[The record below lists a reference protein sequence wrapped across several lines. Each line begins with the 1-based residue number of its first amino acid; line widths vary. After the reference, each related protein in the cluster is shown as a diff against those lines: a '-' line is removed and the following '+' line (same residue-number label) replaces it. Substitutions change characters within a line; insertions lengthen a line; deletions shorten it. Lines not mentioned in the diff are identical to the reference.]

1 MIAINIINIITLP
14 LISAFG
20 GDNATHGDIFW

>member
-14 LISAFG
+14 LISAL
-20 GDNATHGDIFW
+20 AVIMQHGDIFW